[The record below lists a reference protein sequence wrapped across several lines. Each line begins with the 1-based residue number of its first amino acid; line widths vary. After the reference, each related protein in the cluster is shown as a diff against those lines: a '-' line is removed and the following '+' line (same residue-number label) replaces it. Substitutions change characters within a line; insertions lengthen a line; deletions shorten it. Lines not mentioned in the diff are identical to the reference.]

1 MDLKNRNIKL
11 PPEVNRIL
19 FVRNLPNKITGEEL
33 YDIFGKYGAIRQIR
47 KGNKQNTSGT
57 AYVVYEDI
65 YDAKM
70 ARDKLSGV
78 NISGRYL
85 NIYYFSNKNSGFD
98 FEAKKKE
105 IQLLKQQYGIE

>member
-1 MDLKNRNIKL
+1 
-11 PPEVNRIL
+11 
-19 FVRNLPNKITGEEL
+19 
-33 YDIFGKYGAIRQIR
+33 
-47 KGNKQNTSGT
+47 
-57 AYVVYEDI
+57 
-65 YDAKM
+65 M